1 MSSKRIAD
9 LPVKNPI
16 DAMKIPT
23 GGFGD
28 YAVTL
33 KSISEWLVVKYSLAT
48 KEELKLV
55 DETLK
60 SLIELKADK
69 TSVYTKT
76 VYYSATVFDSYGS
89 GSPEGVIV
97 AGVGSTYRRT
107 DGGANTTFYVKESGT
122 GNTGW
127 VAK

>member
-9 LPVKNPI
+9 LPVKNPTE
-16 DAMKIPT
+16 AMKIPT

-33 KSISEWLVVKYSLAT
+33 KSISEWLISKYSLAT
-48 KEELKLV
+48 KEELELV

-69 TSVYTKT
+69 TSVYTIQELN
-76 VYYSATVFDSYGS
+76 SRLDDI
-89 GSPEGVIV
+89 EE
-97 AGVGSTYRRT
+97 RLLRL
-107 DGGANTTFYVKESGT
+107 EE
-122 GNTGW
+122 
-127 VAK
+127 